1 MLTKIQIIEE
11 TISYYKINP
20 RSLSEGSSQCLY
32 NGPNGEKCAFSR
44 CCTEDSSFNEQQSS
58 NAQDK
63 AKLLPQYSHIPYDD
77 QFWMDL
83 QEFHD
88 MEANWDINVLTST
101 GLNRVNK
108 LKEMYK

>member
-11 TISYYKINP
+11 TVEFYSNNP
-20 RSLSEGSSQCLY
+20 RSLNSSRCLY

-44 CCTEDSSFNEQQSS
+44 CCTEDSSFDEGDAS
-58 NAQDK
+58 NVQDK

-88 MEANWDINVLTST
+88 ITNNWRDKDLTDI
-101 GLNRVNK
+101 GLSCINK
-108 LKEMYK
+108 LKEKYK